1 MKKLLVV
8 LLVLGFS
15 AAPAMA
21 VQWDFGASVR
31 THAGYYDVDQEY
43 AKGPYLDG
51 SIGNDWDDDTGFLMG
66 LDGNSTF
73 TAKAMV
79 SEKFYGVVQLGLR
92 DATRADGNNDD
103 DYLRMAYGV
112 WNFGAGKL
120 LMGKDYTPGT
130 YLGYSKMSA
139 DIGDSGNGNMLLA
152 GLPYIGR
159 QPQIKLMF
167 GDLDIAFIEQH
178 KDADDFSTRLAA
190 EGIANTDTDFS
201 LPRIEAAYVFRTDL
215 VNIRP
220 VVGFQTY
227 ELEADGGGSED
238 IDSYLVGIG
247 ASFDLKP
254 FYVKAT
260 ASYMQNA
267 ANYGKGTLGTVT
279 YTGAALDQ
287 DGDLEDS
294 DLYQGTLVAGMKV
307 NKMLNIEAGFGYQNA
322 QLDNSTVDVSED
334 FGLANPLYL
343 GTKDSEQ
350 EAYIYYLQA
359 WISLSKNVH
368 IIPEIGMID
377 RNDAEYEWTP
387 EAIATAA
394 AAGAALPGGTQKSD
408 LGKMTYG
415 NICFRL
421 EF

>member
-1 MKKLLVV
+1 
-8 LLVLGFS
+8 
-15 AAPAMA
+15 MA
-21 VQWDFGASVR
+21 VQWDFGASIR
-31 THAGYYDVDQEY
+31 THAGYFDVDEEY
-43 AKGPYLDG
+43 VGGPYMDG
-51 SIGNDWDDDTGFLMG
+51 SIGNDWDDDSGFLMG

-73 TAKAMV
+73 TAKAVV
-79 SEKFYGVVQLGLR
+79 SEKFYGVFQLGLR
-92 DATRADGNNDD
+92 DATREDGNNDD
-103 DYLRMAYGV
+103 DYLRLAYGV
-112 WNFGAGKL
+112 WDFGAGKL

-139 DIGDSGNGNMLLA
+139 DIGDMGSGNMLLA

-178 KDADDFSTRLAA
+178 KDADDFSTRLGAA
-190 EGIANTDTDFS
+190 TDTDFS

-227 ELEADGGGSED
+227 ELEADGVGSED

-247 ASFDLKP
+247 ASFDLNP

-287 DGDLEDS
+287 DGDFEDS

-307 NKMLNIEAGFGYQNA
+307 NKMLNIEAGIGYQNA
-322 QLDNSTVDVSED
+322 QLDNSTVDVAEAL
-334 FGLANPLYL
+334 GLPTVTYV
-343 GTKDSEQ
+343 GTQDSEQ

-377 RNDAEYEWTP
+377 RNDAEYEFTQ
-387 EAIATAA
+387 EAQ
-394 AAGAALPGGTQKSD
+394 ALGLPAGTQKSD

-415 NICFRL
+415 NVCFRV

>member
-1 MKKLLVV
+1 ML
-8 LLVLGFS
+8 FRS
-15 AAPAMA
+15 
-21 VQWDFGASVR
+21 
-31 THAGYYDVDQEY
+31 
-43 AKGPYLDG
+43 
-51 SIGNDWDDDTGFLMG
+51 
-66 LDGNSTF
+66 
-73 TAKAMV
+73 
-79 SEKFYGVVQLGLR
+79 
-92 DATRADGNNDD
+92 DATRDNGNNDD
-103 DYLRMAYGV
+103 DYLRLAYGV

-178 KDADDFSTRLAA
+178 KDADDFSTRL
-190 EGIANTDTDFS
+190 GVDTDTDFN

-227 ELEADGGGSED
+227 EVEAAGGGSED

-247 ASFDLKP
+247 ASFDLNP
-254 FYVKAT
+254 FYVKGT

-267 ANYGKGTLGTVT
+267 ANYGKGTLGTVAF
-279 YTGAALDQ
+279 TGAAFDQ
-287 DGDLEDS
+287 DLDLEDS
-294 DLYQGTLVAGMKV
+294 GLYQGTLVAGMKV

-322 QLDNSTVDVSED
+322 QLDNGMVDTPDALVAAIE
-334 FGLANPLYL
+334 GAGGTAPELI

-350 EAYIYYLQA
+350 EAFIYYLQA

-377 RNDAEYEWTP
+377 RNDAEFEFTQ
-387 EAIATAA
+387 AA
-394 AAGAALPGGTQKSD
+394 QALGAPAGTQKND

-415 NICFRL
+415 NICFRV